1 MTIEQINE
9 RIKMIDERLTQID
22 EDKKILQI
30 EHNKFITLANLETEK
45 ISKYDDEVLRLQTE
59 LKELQVTK
67 YYIEK

>member
-9 RIKMIDERLTQID
+9 RNKTIDERLSQIN
-22 EDKKILQI
+22 EDKKIIQI

-45 ISKYDDEVLRLQTE
+45 ISKFDDEVLRLQTE
-59 LKELQVTK
+59 LKDLQLTK

>member
-9 RIKMIDERLTQID
+9 RIKTIDERLAQIN
-22 EDKKILQI
+22 EDKKIIQI

-45 ISKYDDEVLRLQTE
+45 ISKFDDEVLRLQTE
-59 LKELQVTK
+59 LKDLQLTK